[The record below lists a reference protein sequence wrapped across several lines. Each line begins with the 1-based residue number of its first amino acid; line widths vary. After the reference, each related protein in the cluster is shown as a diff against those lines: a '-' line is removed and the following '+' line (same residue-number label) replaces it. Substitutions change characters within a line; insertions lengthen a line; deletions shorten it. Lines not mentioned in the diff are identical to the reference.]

1 MNLPTHKDA
10 LEKWLCPGFFLYWKG
25 QRFRLLAGEV
35 LSPLLLRVEDLS
47 TLEQAT
53 FRVETLFLLDD
64 DASGPIFAPT
74 LEALQAEI
82 ERKSP
87 LPTLLHPEGVP
98 EHLQQRADHI
108 LAVVE
113 TVDKFIADEERRSTL
128 GQEPFRRTPAVRRAC
143 AQLPDPIEPATYY
156 KYKQIYRMYGGDRS
170 QVAAALRRTTFN
182 QTKMDKTQLL
192 FVDTHVLRFY
202 ARGRFMRPHPATL
215 YRILQST
222 YQRTHGQ
229 WIAPEKLEK
238 QTPENLV
245 EELLDPRI
253 PIQII
258 LDNPEKAKLLQSI
271 DLPSRSWF
279 YQYLRWFESQ
289 PDQGKTII
297 VARHGKELW
306 EREHLVFDTFVSR
319 ATLPL
324 QYVFADHWLLDCFI
338 VDDVHRSQ
346 VDRLWLTILI
356 DAFSRSILGLALLS
370 ENPCIESIQHG
381 LRHAIWPKTSHRE
394 LGIQEEWACYG
405 IPQQLFLDN
414 AWSHHAYSLEN
425 LARLIGQGGRFNSID
440 LVFRPPYKGRYGA
453 LIERFF
459 GNLSSR
465 MKELLPGA
473 IRSNEPGTV
482 YRAAQDACL
491 LYQDV
496 YRILHQWIVA
506 YQHTPHAE
514 LAGLTPH
521 QKWLEGIQFGY
532 PMVPPLTPTLD
543 RIFWR
548 MSPETRVITS
558 KGVCLF
564 GLHYWSPELNGAQRV
579 GLDGRPLPYHFSYDP
594 ADISRIALF
603 SHEQWAGDV
612 YAKEL
617 RQSDGLTRGLSLW
630 EHNMA
635 KALAHAQGKNPRD
648 WLSTIGEIDAL
659 TQSRLSEKKKARR
672 AAKRQI
678 STHPATRSGS
688 NDPLRERS
696 DYTELLASFVDPE
709 VNRDDQRPLIH

>member
-1 MNLPTHKDA
+1 MTSSTHKDA

-25 QRFRLLAGEV
+25 QRYRLLSNEV
-35 LSPLLLRVEDLS
+35 SDPMHLRVEDIA
-47 TLEQAT
+47 TQERFT

-64 DASGPIFAPT
+64 DASGPIFAPS

-82 ERKSP
+82 ERKCP
-87 LPTLLHPEGVP
+87 PPTLLHPEGLP
-98 EHLQQRADHI
+98 EPLQQRADHI
-108 LAVVE
+108 ISVVE
-113 TVDKFIADEERRSTL
+113 TIEKLLADEISRSRL
-128 GQEPFRRTPAVRRAC
+128 GQGEFRRTQAIHRAC
-143 AQLPDPIEPATYY
+143 ALLPEPIQPSTYY
-156 KYKQIYRMYGGDRS
+156 KYHHYYQAYAGDPAQI
-170 QVAAALRRTTFN
+170 AAALRRTTYN

-202 ARGRFMRPHPATL
+202 ARGRFMRPRPATL
-215 YRILQST
+215 YRLLQST
-222 YQRTHGQ
+222 FQRTRGQ
-229 WIAPEKLEK
+229 WIAPERCEK
-238 QTPENLV
+238 QVPENLV

-253 PIQII
+253 PIQVI
-258 LDNPEKAKLLQSI
+258 LENPEKARWLQAFE
-271 DLPSRSWF
+271 LPSRSWF
-279 YQYLRWFESQ
+279 YQYLRWFEHQ
-289 PDQGKTII
+289 PEQGKAVI

-306 EREHLVFDTFVSR
+306 EREHLVFDTFISR

-338 VDDVHRSQ
+338 VDDVHRNT
-346 VDRLWLTILI
+346 VDRLWLTVLI
-356 DAFSRSILGLALLS
+356 DAYSRSILGLALLS
-370 ENPCIESIQHG
+370 ENPCIESIQCG
-381 LRHAIWPKTSHRE
+381 LRHAIWPKTSHQA
-394 LGIQEEWACYG
+394 LGIEGEWACYG

-425 LARLIGQGGRFNSID
+425 LARRIGQGGRYSSID

-459 GNLSSR
+459 GNLSNR

-473 IRSNEPGTV
+473 IRSNEPGAV
-482 YRAAQDACL
+482 SRAAKDACL

-521 QKWLEGIQFGY
+521 QKWLEGLQFGY
-532 PMVPPLTPTLD
+532 PMVPPLSPSLE

-548 MSPETRVITS
+548 MSLETRVVTG

-564 GLHYWSPELNGAQRV
+564 GLHYWSPDLNQAQRV
-579 GLDGRPLPYHFSYDP
+579 GRDGQPLLYHFSYDP
-594 ADISRIALF
+594 SDISRIALF
-603 SHEQWAGDV
+603 RDEQWIGDV

-617 RQSDGLTRGLSLW
+617 RQPDGSTRGLSLW
-630 EHNMA
+630 EHRMA
-635 KALAHAQGKNPRD
+635 KALAHVKGKDPYD
-648 WLSTIGEIDAL
+648 WLSYISEIDTL
-659 TQSRLSEKKKARR
+659 TKSRLSEKKKAQR
-672 AAKRQI
+672 AAKKQNSNPPSPR
-678 STHPATRSGS
+678 PGS
-688 NDPLRERS
+688 SDPLNGRP

-709 VNRDDQRPLIH
+709 VNRHDQRPACH